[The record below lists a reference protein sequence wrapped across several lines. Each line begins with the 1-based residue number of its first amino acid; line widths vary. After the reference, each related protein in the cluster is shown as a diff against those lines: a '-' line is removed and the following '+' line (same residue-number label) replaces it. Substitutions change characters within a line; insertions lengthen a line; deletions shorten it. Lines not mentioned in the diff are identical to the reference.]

1 MIIREPAWRVFS
13 VELNAST
20 HEIKGS
26 DEKSPSYIISPLGA
40 TINRVMVAGVLSEKE
55 NIGSEEEPLWR
66 ARIQD
71 VFGNFFISVGRY
83 QPEAA
88 ATMAGIEV
96 PTFVTMIGKVRTYTN
111 EEGRTFVSIRPEK
124 VIPVNEADKNKWVLS
139 SAKSMWD
146 RLNIMKD
153 ALAVQDATIDD
164 LVSKGM
170 GQQQATGIIT
180 ALDVYGFP
188 ESSKYLKTIQS
199 ALRMLLPDRDID
211 LGLPEDLSGSPDEID
226 IEAAEISADKEDLV
240 LGMLDTLN
248 TDGKG
253 AMYSEL
259 LKMAGEQGISDI
271 ELEEMTNSLMD
282 KGLVY
287 EPMLGRLKRID

>member
-1 MIIREPAWRVFS
+1 M
-13 VELNAST
+13 ELNGST
-20 HEIKGS
+20 NEIKGV

-40 TINRVMVAGVLSEKE
+40 SINRVIVSGVLTEKD

-88 ATMAGIEV
+88 AAMASVSV
-96 PTFVTMIGKVRTYTN
+96 PSFVTMVGKVRTYTSDD
-111 EEGRTFVSIRPEK
+111 GRVFVSIRPEK
-124 VIPVNEADKNKWVLS
+124 IVSVDEDTKNRWILS
-139 SAKSMWD
+139 AAESMWS
-146 RLNIMKD
+146 RLNEMRE
-153 ALAVQDATIDD
+153 ALSIADVTSED
-164 LVSKGM
+164 LTAKGM
-170 GQQQATGIIT
+170 DKLKADGIIS
-180 ALDVYGFP
+180 ALDFYGFP
-188 ESSKYLKTIQS
+188 ESAKYLKTIQN
-199 ALRMLLPDRDID
+199 ALRMLLPDKEID
-211 LGLPEDLSGSPDEID
+211 LGLPEDFQSAPDEIVIDEND
-226 IEAAEISADKEDLV
+226 IGEDKEDMV
-240 LGMLDTLN
+240 LTMLDRLN

-253 AMYSEL
+253 APYAEL